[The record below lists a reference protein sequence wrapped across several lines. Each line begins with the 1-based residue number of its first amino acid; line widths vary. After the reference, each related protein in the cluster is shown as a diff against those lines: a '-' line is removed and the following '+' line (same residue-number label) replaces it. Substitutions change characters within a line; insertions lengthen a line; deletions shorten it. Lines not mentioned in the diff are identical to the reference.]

1 MMLPLVQSCAGTVR
15 HLTTRRRAASA
26 VPRPTAA
33 ALIVTSRHRL
43 WQRYGPEGIFA
54 IEDGVRALTAAMD
67 RRGLTGTLVYAD
79 GSPLLTA
86 LGVLPAAPSEPDG
99 VARVVRDVARRMV
112 WTEEAARFVLILGD
126 DGIVP
131 FHRLPN
137 PTDDDDAVVL
147 SDHPYGLDTP
157 AGDGGSPRGPRAD
170 EPSSFGARSLDAA
183 SLAPSRAVGRM
194 PDASLPALLAALA
207 AAAAAH
213 DRLAEG
219 APLLLSD
226 GAFGY
231 SASVWKRAARGAFS
245 AVGEPQNLRL
255 SPPLSFQDRPQP
267 GPNGP
272 RYRYYNLHGLSDGPD
287 WYGQVDPTFPAGYEH
302 YPVALRPVDI
312 DPAPGAV
319 VFAEACHGAPTRVGS
334 PGGAMAMAHLAG
346 GCLAYVGATG
356 VAYGG
361 LDGGLVA
368 ADLLAH
374 RFWRALL
381 GGLPAGEALAVA
393 KAALIGEGL
402 ARQRYL
408 DAEDVKAIHNFVLYG
423 DPSLVHAPSREAARM
438 DGAGAAAEMFGP
450 AATVGLLPV
459 RPPLYDAYGG
469 PPYGESPASPY
480 ERPHGASSARSAD
493 SSARVAVDRLKHDD
507 TRPAWRTAGGRCPD
521 GSLACAL
528 SPAALIDSVRRSVA
542 RRLPAFAEGD
552 VRIDLHPV
560 CAPPH
565 QAHGPHDGNGNG
577 DGDGDPEDGARR
589 GMIVTLA
596 RSIPTAAGPD
606 CRSVL
611 HVTVDG
617 EGAIRRLAVSR

>member
-1 MMLPLVQSCAGTVR
+1 MMMPLVQSCAGTVR
-15 HLTTRRRAASA
+15 HLATRRRAASA
-26 VPRPTAA
+26 APRPTAA

-43 WQRYGPEGIFA
+43 WQRYGPDGIYA
-54 IEDGVRALTAAMD
+54 IEHAVGQLTAAMD
-67 RRGLTGTLVYAD
+67 RRGLAGTLVYAD

-86 LGVLPAAPSEPDG
+86 LGVLPAAPGEPDG

-112 WTEEAARFVLILGD
+112 WTEEAARFVLLLGD

-147 SDHPYGLDTP
+147 SDHAYGLDGT
-157 AGDGGSPRGPRAD
+157 AGGDPM
-170 EPSSFGARSLDAA
+170 SLDPTTLGQRR
-183 SLAPSRAVGRM
+183 SVGRL

-207 AAAAAH
+207 AATAAH
-213 DRLAEG
+213 DRLAAG
-219 APLLLSD
+219 APLLLGD

-245 AVGEPQNLRL
+245 AVGEPHHLRL
-255 SPPLSFQDRPQP
+255 SPPLSFQDRPHP
-267 GPNGP
+267 GPDGP

-287 WYGQVDPTFPAGYEH
+287 WYGQVDPTFPAGYDAF
-302 YPVALRPVDI
+302 PVALRPVDI

-319 VFAEACHGAPTRVGS
+319 VFAEACHGAPARLGA
-334 PGGAMAMAHLAG
+334 PGGAMALAHLAG

-381 GGLPAGEALAVA
+381 CGLPAGEALAVA
-393 KAALIGEGL
+393 KAALVAEGL

-459 RPPLYDAYGG
+459 RPPHGD
-469 PPYGESPASPY
+469 
-480 ERPHGASSARSAD
+480 ERAAAAHDTAGAAPSARSAGA
-493 SSARVAVDRLKHDD
+493 SARVAVDRLKRDD
-507 TRPAWRTAGGRCPD
+507 VRPSWRTAGGRCPD

-528 SPAALIDSVRRSVA
+528 SPSVLIDTVRRSVA

-560 CAPPH
+560 CGPSLL
-565 QAHGPHDGNGNG
+565 AHGPAGADGAEAA
-577 DGDGDPEDGARR
+577 DARR
-589 GMIVTLA
+589 GMVVTLA
-596 RSIPTAAGPD
+596 RSIPTADGPD

-617 EGAIRRLAVSR
+617 EGEIRRLAVSR